1 MNIKYF
7 KTFVKHHKDFYFW
20 GENFETWHILGKVL
34 WIYICIIIYWNI
46 FWSKLIIFNFKME
59 IFKIFQIKW
68 SPKKTSLTPIRIFG
82 PQPNI
87 ILQKFTQML
96 KTIVEITTLTKVLVF
111 EFFQKSLKKNLKKK
125 KKKGFELGLL
135 D

>member
-1 MNIKYF
+1 
-7 KTFVKHHKDFYFW
+7 
-20 GENFETWHILGKVL
+20 
-34 WIYICIIIYWNI
+34 
-46 FWSKLIIFNFKME
+46 
-59 IFKIFQIKW
+59 
-68 SPKKTSLTPIRIFG
+68 LTPIRIFG